1 MRLQLSAMPTRTL
14 PSGRKAN
21 GAKAPGNEESFR
33 PEAVSQRSIGVAF
46 ARLCRKVTRRK
57 RSSVGAEGEVIAT
70 DRYR

>member
-46 ARLCRKVTRRK
+46 ARLCGMKLVANDLPSGLKAR
-57 RSSVGAEGEVIAT
+57 
-70 DRYR
+70 

>member
-46 ARLCRKVTRRK
+46 ARL
-57 RSSVGAEGEVIAT
+57 
-70 DRYR
+70 